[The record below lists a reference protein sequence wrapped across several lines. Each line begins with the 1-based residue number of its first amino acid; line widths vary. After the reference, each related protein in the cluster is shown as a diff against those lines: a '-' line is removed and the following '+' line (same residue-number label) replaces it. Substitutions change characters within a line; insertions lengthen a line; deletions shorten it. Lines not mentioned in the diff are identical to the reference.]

1 MTDIVDIY
9 NRYNI
14 IIYAVGLFISVACDY
29 LFFYL
34 ITPINR
40 SKKQNILFTIITFP
54 IVFLYHGGGDLGAFC
69 ARSGGLCA
77 LHAVF

>member
-1 MTDIVDIY
+1 MIKYVGLNFQEFASKMTDIVDIY

-14 IIYAVGLFISVACDY
+14 ILYAVGLFISVACDY

-40 SKKQNILFTIITFP
+40 SKK
-54 IVFLYHGGGDLGAFC
+54 
-69 ARSGGLCA
+69 
-77 LHAVF
+77 